1 MEDNKITFSGIIKT
15 IKEMPRTVRLI
26 FNLDK
31 RMTVQIT
38 LVGITTGLLPLMS
51 LLLSQELINSI
62 VRGNSKLKYVLIIF
76 ISYVLISIIS
86 DLFSQILAYL
96 KNKFQYTLQYKLNY
110 VVMCKSTDL
119 ELKDYEN
126 ANIYNKLQKIVNELP
141 YKPYQMFDSVS
152 IIISSFVTM
161 VSSLIFLFMWNIFFA
176 LILLLVPALSLI
188 YFLRV
193 GQEEFEMIWGR
204 AKEER
209 KLWYLCHIMT
219 HDFSFKEIHVYQ
231 IKKYLLNKYWIL
243 SDSFIKQNDGI
254 LRKKTFINMIFEGII
269 QLLGAIVIG
278 AAILSAFSGR
288 ILVGSVMSYIKSVNL
303 IQSNS
308 QNIVM
313 SIYNVYS
320 SNLYMDMLF
329 EFLNYNGTLEVSNVV
344 FNTKQLE
351 KKSANKTTIN
361 SIEFKNVCFK
371 YAKSDNYALKNI
383 SFRLNKGERVA
394 LVGPNGSGKSTLV
407 KILLGLYKITEGE
420 ILINGIKYQ
429 DQSQLI
435 LDNTSVLFQD
445 FMKYE
450 LSLKENIAFGDI
462 NNIDKDEE
470 IKNTLKLVKADFI
483 GDETINLEQQLGVWF
498 DDGRELS
505 QGQWQ
510 KIALARAFFSDSEIF
525 VLDEPNSSLDTVA
538 EKEIFIAF
546 FKKTLNKIGI
556 YISHKLNPVKSAD
569 KVIVLEH
576 GKLVGIG
583 KHDELL
589 KSCDIY
595 KQLYLAENEMI

>member
-26 FNLDK
+26 FHLDK
-31 RMTVQIT
+31 RMTVQII
-38 LVGITTGLLPLMS
+38 LVGIITGLLPLLS

-62 VRGNSKLKYVLIIF
+62 VRGNSKLKYVLIVF

-209 KLWYLCHIMT
+209 KLWYLSHIMT
-219 HDFSFKEIHVYQ
+219 HDFSFKEIHVFQ
-231 IKKYLLNKYWIL
+231 IKEYLLNKYWIL

-351 KKSANKTTIN
+351 KKSANRTTIN
-361 SIEFKNVCFK
+361 SIEFRNVSFK

-383 SFRLNKGERVA
+383 SFKLNKGERVA

-407 KILLGLYKITEGE
+407 KILLGLYNITEGE

-498 DDGRELS
+498 DDGQELS

-546 FKKTLNKIGI
+546 FKKTVNKIGI

-576 GKLVGIG
+576 GNLVGIG

-589 KSCDIY
+589 KSCNIY